1 MFFLFLYPKG
11 VKIMLKYI
19 YLILL
24 LGNIM
29 QADFTSLS
37 ANAVQQEIKE
47 GTVLIDIRRE
57 DEWQYYGII
66 EGSHKLTFFDET
78 GEYDINK
85 WMEQFIKIVKDKNQ
99 KFILVCA
106 HANRTKTLG
115 HFLSSELSYK
125 NVYELDGGIN
135 YGWIDKGL
143 KTVK

>member
-1 MFFLFLYPKG
+1 
-11 VKIMLKYI
+11 MLKYI

-37 ANAVQQEIKE
+37 TNAVQQEIKE

-57 DEWQYYGII
+57 DEWNHYGII

-78 GEYDINK
+78 GRYDINK

-106 HANRTKTLG
+106 HANRTKTVG
-115 HFLSSELSYK
+115 NFLSSELSYK
-125 NVYELDGGIN
+125 NVYELHGGIN